1 MSACPA
7 CKLENTAGLRFCQNC
22 GSALAPAQEPP
33 LTTDERVTLNA
44 ELQQVRQQLE
54 QAKQQERRLA
64 QFLDD
69 REKEL
74 RSASQEIT
82 RISNLAPAPAADH
95 AAIEQ
100 LQRQLT
106 TAEDDKQKLTQEL
119 AAARQQTNTGKN
131 GSTGGLSTRKQLG
144 LAVGSLIL
152 AFASGLGGFKYGQ
165 IDPDKSHREKQ
176 QELATQLAGEH
187 NKVQDLQ
194 TQLQDLQTQLNVAR
208 QNVDQLTTQVSARA
222 REAQDA
228 TGRTSKLQRD
238 LSAAQDSLAQKTQSE
253 RQARQ
258 QLQVATQ
265 NNNQMAQDLAA
276 KTSLVNMQQEVL
288 NKHPVWSYKG
298 PTEGTITWAG
308 EIRDEKKKVTVTI
321 ERNGQ
326 VTIDPQGAGSL
337 SGDLQFPKFPVVVQ
351 SLHKDVH
358 ILPQSNPKSAA
369 EKISFQI
376 EGKGKKKVAVYWS
389 VR

>member
-7 CKLENTAGLRFCQNC
+7 CKFENPAGRRFCQNC
-22 GSALAPAQEPP
+22 GSALAPPP
-33 LTTDERVTLNA
+33 EIQPSLGTDERVTLTA
-44 ELQQVRQQLE
+44 ELEQV
-54 QAKQQERRLA
+54 KQEARRLA
-64 QFLDD
+64 QLLDD

-74 RSASQEIT
+74 RSANEEIA
-82 RISNLAPAPAADH
+82 RIINLPPAPAADH

-100 LQRQLT
+100 LQKQLAA
-106 TAEDDKQKLTQEL
+106 AEDDRQKLTQEL
-119 AAARQQTNTGKN
+119 AAAHQQANAGPN
-131 GSTGGLSTRKQLG
+131 AATGGLSARKRMG

-152 AFASGLGGFKYGQ
+152 ASATGLGGFKYGQ

-176 QELATQLAGEH
+176 QQLATQLASEH
-187 NKVQDLQ
+187 SQVQDLQ
-194 TQLQDLQTQLNVAR
+194 AQLNAAR

-228 TGRTSKLQRD
+228 TGKMSKLQHD

-258 QLQVATQ
+258 QLQTATQ
-265 NNNQMAQDLAA
+265 NTNQMSQDLAA
-276 KTSLVNMQQEVL
+276 KTSLVNTQQEIL
-288 NKHPVWSYKG
+288 NKHPGWTYKG

-326 VTIDPQGAGSL
+326 VTVDPKGAGSL
-337 SGDLQFPKFPVVVQ
+337 SGDWQLPKLPVAVQ
-351 SLHKDVH
+351 PLDKDVH
-358 ILPQSNPKSAA
+358 ILPQSNPKSAGG
-369 EKISFQI
+369 KISFQI
-376 EGKGKKKVAVYWS
+376 EGKGTKKVTVYWF